1 MPVLAAEQIGIQTPP
16 PLSKAAL
23 PGFHERRFFRPFLA
37 KRMNLRRVA
46 GGVLSFLLL
55 FAMLAC
61 QARSRWDEYLS
72 NGAKAYE
79 QRRYSEAEQWL
90 QDALREAERFR
101 PNDSRLATTL
111 DDLAE
116 VYRAQ
121 GKFAEAAPLY
131 ERSMAIREKAVGPEH
146 SDLVGTL
153 NGLAD
158 LYRAQGKFAEAEP
171 LYRRAL
177 TILEQKHGRGH
188 PEVGASLE
196 SLADLYQAEGKF
208 AEAEP
213 LYRRSLAVWERVLGR
228 EHPHVATSLEK
239 YALLLRSM
247 NREAEAAAMET
258 RAKAIRARLPR
269 ATPPK

>member
-1 MPVLAAEQIGIQTPP
+1 MKGI
-16 PLSKAAL
+16 S
-23 PGFHERRFFRPFLA
+23 
-37 KRMNLRRVA
+37 LRRLA
-46 GGVLSFLLL
+46 GGLLSFLFL
-55 FAMLAC
+55 FATLAC
-61 QARSRWDEYLS
+61 QQASRWDEYLT

-79 QRRYSEAEQWL
+79 QGRYSEAEKWL
-90 QDALREAERFR
+90 QDALKEAERFR

-171 LYRRAL
+171 LYRR
-177 TILEQKHGRGH
+177 
-188 PEVGASLE
+188 
-196 SLADLYQAEGKF
+196 
-208 AEAEP
+208 
-213 LYRRSLAVWERVLGR
+213 SLAVWERVLGR

-247 NREAEAAAMET
+247 NREAEAAAMEA
-258 RAKAIRARLPR
+258 RAKAIRARQPR